1 MKSIFLANY
10 AGNIDYVYSKESIER
25 LKELCDIDETKIY
38 SQGDLETNPEI
49 FSDVEYV
56 FSTWSMPGGDVI
68 KYLPKLKAAFYAAG
82 SVQHFAK
89 EFINNGARV
98 FSAASANAV
107 PVAEYT
113 LAQILLA
120 NKGFYRARV
129 TSKENYE
136 ACGEFSKKHCGN
148 YGAKIGII
156 GVGMIGRTVIELLK
170 PFKVDILVFDAFLS
184 DEKAKELGVKKV
196 SLEELFAE
204 CDIVSNHLA
213 NVPATVGMLKGE
225 HFAKMK
231 PYATFIN
238 TGRGAQIKED
248 EMLSVLKE
256 RPDITALLDVT
267 IEEPPIENSPLYTLE
282 NVYLTPHIAG
292 SQAKEVNRMAEYMVK
307 AFEAVLENKPT
318 NYEVTLKMLETMA

>member
-25 LKELCDIDETKIY
+25 LKELSDIDETKVY
-38 SQGDLETNPEI
+38 SQTDLETNPEL

-68 KYLPKLKAAFYAAG
+68 KYLPNLKAAFYAAG

-89 EFINNGARV
+89 DFIEHGARV

-120 NKGFYRARV
+120 NKGFYRAKV

-136 ACGEFSKKHCGN
+136 SCGEFSKKHCGN
-148 YGAKIGII
+148 YGAKVGII
-156 GVGMIGRTVIELLK
+156 GVGMIGKTVIELLK
-170 PFKVDILVFDAFLS
+170 PFKVDVLVYDAFLS
-184 DEKAKELGVKKV
+184 DEKAKELGTKKV

-231 PYATFIN
+231 PFSTFIN

-256 RPDITALLDVT
+256 RSDITALLDVT

-292 SQAKEVNRMAEYMVK
+292 SQAKEVNRMAEYMVNE
-307 AFEAVLENKPT
+307 FEAVLEGKST
-318 NYEVTLKMLETMA
+318 KYEVTLKMLETMA